1 MQHKATH
8 CCIIPKFHYSI
19 DRHRTKGTIIANSSS
34 VLRPTRGRI
43 DPLETPAKKSPFKIR
58 NIRLFIAF
66 RVFFNC
72 RFYYPV
78 FTILFLDYGLSLE
91 QFALLN
97 ATWAATIVV
106 LEVPSGALADTVGR
120 RNLLVFTG
128 ILMVIEM
135 VLLCFA
141 PRGNTQLLFP
151 IFLVNRILSGA
162 AEASASGADE
172 AIAYDSL
179 QEEGDIRDWPRV
191 LEKQMW
197 ARSSAFIIAMSLG
210 AAVYDPDLMQRV
222 VDSIGI
228 NVQLNQGITL
238 RIPPLLTL
246 LMAIL
251 TLITALRMRE
261 SGHHNHQKNAG
272 RGLSMADAFKLTLT
286 AGGWI
291 LRTPFALVIILVG
304 VVFDNCIRMIITLN
318 SQYYRLIELPEA
330 TFGLIGSG
338 LAILGLVMPRLARG
352 MVQKHS
358 PLFNLGVMGVLTLIG
373 LSGMTFFWPILG
385 LLPLII
391 LVAVIYLEN
400 FFQSH
405 YLNRITDSHQ
415 RATVL
420 SFKGLSFNLAYGMI
434 GVLYSLLLWY
444 LSLQITADRPDISSA
459 QLENLVFVKSI
470 AWFPGYFLLTI
481 LAVLIFARWRLKKTD
496 EHKKPG

>member
-1 MQHKATH
+1 MQTL
-8 CCIIPKFHYSI
+8 SN
-19 DRHRTKGTIIANSSS
+19 T
-34 VLRPTRGRI
+34 
-43 DPLETPAKKSPFKIR
+43 SPFKIR

-78 FTILFLDYGLSLE
+78 FTILFLDYGLTLE

-97 ATWAATIVV
+97 AAWAATIVL

-128 ILMVIEM
+128 ILMIIEM

-141 PRGNTQLLFP
+141 PRGNPQLLFV
-151 IFLVNRILSGA
+151 IFLANRILSGA

-179 QEEGDIRDWPRV
+179 KDEGDTKDWPRV
-191 LEKQMW
+191 LEIQM
-197 ARSSAFIIAMSLG
+197 RVQSIAFIIAMSLG
-210 AAVYDPDLMQRV
+210 AAVYDPDLMQRI
-222 VDSIGI
+222 VDWLGLK
-228 NVQLNQGITL
+228 VHFNQGMTL

-251 TLITALRMRE
+251 TLLTALRMRE
-261 SGHHNHQKNAG
+261 TGRRNYQMNAG
-272 RGLSMADAFKLTLT
+272 RGTTITEAFKLTLA
-286 AGGWI
+286 AGKWI
-291 LRTPFALVIILVG
+291 LKTPFALVIILAG
-304 VVFDNCIRMIITLN
+304 LQFDNCIRMIITLS
-318 SQYYRLIELPEA
+318 SQYYRLIDLPEA
-330 TFGLIGSG
+330 IFGLIGSG
-338 LAILGLVMPRLARG
+338 LAILGLVMPRLARSL
-352 MVQKHS
+352 MQKHS
-358 PLFNLGVMGVLTLIG
+358 PGFNLGIMSGLTFIG
-373 LSGMTFFWPILG
+373 LIGMTFFWPIIG

-405 YLNRITDSHQ
+405 YLNRITDSQQ

-420 SFKGLSFNLAYGMI
+420 SFKGLSFNLAYGLI
-434 GVLYSLLLWY
+434 GVLYSLLLAY
-444 LSLQITADRPDISSA
+444 LSLQVTASRSDISGV
-459 QLENLVFVKSI
+459 QLENMAFVKSI
-470 AWFPGYFLLTI
+470 AWFPGYFLLTM
-481 LAVLIFARWRLKKTD
+481 LAVLVFARWLLKNTD

>member
-1 MQHKATH
+1 M
-8 CCIIPKFHYSI
+8 
-19 DRHRTKGTIIANSSS
+19 
-34 VLRPTRGRI
+34 
-43 DPLETPAKKSPFKIR
+43 
-58 NIRLFIAF
+58 RLFIAF

-78 FTILFLDYGLSLE
+78 FTILFLDYGLTLE

-97 ATWAATIVV
+97 AAWAATIVL

-141 PRGNTQLLFP
+141 PRGNAQLLFP
-151 IFLVNRILSGA
+151 IFLLNRILSGA

-179 QEEGDIRDWPRV
+179 QAEGDIRDWPRV

-210 AAVYDPDLMQRV
+210 AAVYDPNLMQRV
-222 VDSIGI
+222 ADAVGI

-251 TLITALRMRE
+251 TFITAWRMRE
-261 SGHHNHQKNAG
+261 SGNRNHQTEAG
-272 RGLSMADAFKLTLT
+272 RGPSITEAFKLTLA

-291 LRTPFALVIILVG
+291 LRTPFALVIILAG
-304 VVFDNCIRMIITLN
+304 VAFDNCVRMIITLN
-318 SQYYRLIELPEA
+318 SQYYRMIDLPEA

-338 LAILGLVMPRLARG
+338 LAILGLVMPRVARG
-352 MVQKHS
+352 LVQKHS
-358 PLFNLGVMGVLTLIG
+358 PVFNLGVMSGLTLIG
-373 LSGMTFFWPILG
+373 LVGMTLFWPIIG

-391 LVAVIYLEN
+391 LVAVMYLEN

-420 SFKGLSFNLAYGMI
+420 SFKGLSFNLAYGMV
-434 GVLYSLLLWY
+434 GVLYSLLLAY
-444 LSLQITADRPDISSA
+444 LSSEVTADRPEISGV

-470 AWFPGYFLLTI
+470 AWFPGYFLLTL
-481 LAVLIFARWRLKKTD
+481 LAVLVFARWLLKNAD

>member
-1 MQHKATH
+1 M
-8 CCIIPKFHYSI
+8 
-19 DRHRTKGTIIANSSS
+19 
-34 VLRPTRGRI
+34 
-43 DPLETPAKKSPFKIR
+43 
-58 NIRLFIAF
+58 RLFIAF

-78 FTILFLDYGLSLE
+78 FTILFLDYGLTLE

-97 ATWAATIVV
+97 AAWAATIVL

-141 PRGNTQLLFP
+141 PRGNAQLLFP
-151 IFLVNRILSGA
+151 IFLLNRILSGA

-179 QEEGDIRDWPRV
+179 QAEGDIRDWPRV

-222 VDSIGI
+222 ADAVGI

-251 TLITALRMRE
+251 TFITAWRMRE
-261 SGHHNHQKNAG
+261 SGNRNHQTEAG
-272 RGLSMADAFKLTLT
+272 RGPSITEAFKLTLA

-291 LRTPFALVIILVG
+291 LRTPFALVIILAG
-304 VVFDNCIRMIITLN
+304 VAFDNCVRMIITLN
-318 SQYYRLIELPEA
+318 SQYYRMIDLPEA

-338 LAILGLVMPRLARG
+338 LAILGLVMPRVARG
-352 MVQKHS
+352 LVQKHS
-358 PLFNLGVMGVLTLIG
+358 PVFNLGVMSGLTLIG
-373 LSGMTFFWPILG
+373 LVGMTLFWPIIG

-391 LVAVIYLEN
+391 LVAVMYLEN

-420 SFKGLSFNLAYGMI
+420 SFKGLSFNLAYGLV
-434 GVLYSLLLWY
+434 GVLYSLLLAY
-444 LSLQITADRPDISSA
+444 LSSEVTADRPEISGV

-470 AWFPGYFLLTI
+470 AWFPGYFLLT
-481 LAVLIFARWRLKKTD
+481 LLTVLVFARWLLKNAD

>member
-1 MQHKATH
+1 M
-8 CCIIPKFHYSI
+8 
-19 DRHRTKGTIIANSSS
+19 
-34 VLRPTRGRI
+34 
-43 DPLETPAKKSPFKIR
+43 ETPAKKSPYKIR
-58 NIRLFIAF
+58 NVRLFIAF

-78 FTILFLDYGLSLE
+78 FTILFLDYGLTLE

-97 ATWAATIVV
+97 AVWAATIVL

-128 ILMVIEM
+128 VLMVIEM
-135 VLLCFA
+135 MLLCFA
-141 PRGNTQLLFP
+141 PRGNAQLLFP

-179 QEEGDIRDWPRV
+179 QAEGDIRDWPRV

-210 AAVYDPDLMQRV
+210 AAVYDPDLMQHV
-222 VDSIGI
+222 ADYLGLNIE
-228 NVQLNQGITL
+228 LNQGITL

-261 SGHHNHQKNAG
+261 SRQLEHRKNTDRSA
-272 RGLSMADAFKLTLT
+272 STAEAFKLTLA

-291 LRTPFALVIILVG
+291 LRTPFALVIILAG

-318 SQYYRLIELPEA
+318 SQYYRLIDLPEA
-330 TFGLIGSG
+330 IFGLIGSG
-338 LAILGLVMPRLARG
+338 LAIVGLVMPRVARG
-352 MVQKHS
+352 MVKKHT
-358 PLFNLGVMGVLTLIG
+358 PAFNLGVMGVLTLIG
-373 LSGMTFFWPILG
+373 LIGMTFFWPIIG

-391 LVAVIYLEN
+391 LVSVIYLEN

-420 SFKGLSFNLAYGMI
+420 SFKGLSFNLAYGLI
-434 GVLYSLLLWY
+434 GVLYSMLLSH
-444 LSLQITADRPDISSA
+444 LSLQVAADQPDLIST

-470 AWFPGYFLLTI
+470 AWFPGYFLLTM
-481 LAVLIFARWRLKKTD
+481 LAVLIFARWRLKNTD

>member
-1 MQHKATH
+1 
-8 CCIIPKFHYSI
+8 
-19 DRHRTKGTIIANSSS
+19 
-34 VLRPTRGRI
+34 
-43 DPLETPAKKSPFKIR
+43 LETPAKKSPYKIR

-78 FTILFLDYGLSLE
+78 FTILFLDYGLTLE

-97 ATWAATIVV
+97 AVWAATIVL

-135 VLLCFA
+135 MLLCFA
-141 PRGNTQLLFP
+141 PRGNAQLLFP
-151 IFLVNRILSGA
+151 IFLVNRVLSGA

-179 QEEGDIRDWPRV
+179 QAEGDIADWPRV

-197 ARSSAFIIAMSLG
+197 ARSSAFIVAMSLG
-210 AAVYDPDLMQRV
+210 AAVYDPDLMQAV
-222 VDSIGI
+222 ADWLGI
-228 NVQLNQGITL
+228 NIVLNQGITL

-246 LMAIL
+246 FMAIL
-251 TLITALRMRE
+251 TLITALRMHESEHLNQRE
-261 SGHHNHQKNAG
+261 NAG
-272 RGLSMADAFKLTLT
+272 RGTSSTDALKLTFA

-291 LRTPFALVIILVG
+291 LRTPFALVIILAG
-304 VVFDNCIRMIITLN
+304 MVFDNCIRMIITIN
-318 SQYYRLIELPEA
+318 SQYYRLIDLPEA

-338 LAILGLVMPRLARG
+338 LAILGLVMPRMARG
-352 MVQKHS
+352 MVQTHT
-358 PLFNLGVMGVLTLIG
+358 PAFNLSIMGVLTLLG
-373 LSGMTFFWPILG
+373 LVGMTFFWPIIG

-420 SFKGLSFNLAYGMI
+420 SFKGLSFNLAYGLI
-434 GVLYSLLLWY
+434 GVLYSLLLAY
-444 LSLQITADRPDISSA
+444 LNLQITAGQPDISGA
-459 QLENLVFVKSI
+459 QLENLVFVKSV
-470 AWFPGYFLLTI
+470 AWFPGYFLLTM
-481 LAVLIFARWRLKKTD
+481 LAVLVFARWRLKNTD
-496 EHKKPG
+496 AHTVRG